1 MGENIERVLQGA
13 WAGHGL
19 WGLGTFWDLRVLGP
33 RGDVTGMK
41 ELWFVPVCPPAFL
54 GDTPKDCLLL
64 AFPLCCLLF
73 VRNMLTDEQKNKDV
87 FLKQQE
93 QGHCFKYISFL
104 MSSRANIPLLICLC
118 SGLIQREKKKERKHK
133 PLGVVY
139 SLDACV
145 NKKFALK

>member
-1 MGENIERVLQGA
+1 ML
-13 WAGHGL
+13 
-19 WGLGTFWDLRVLGP
+19 P
-33 RGDVTGMK
+33 
-41 ELWFVPVCPPAFL
+41 FVCQEYV
-54 GDTPKDCLLL
+54 DRQT
-64 AFPLCCLLF
+64 
-73 VRNMLTDEQKNKDV
+73 KNKDV